1 MSHMTPNNS
10 PQRPLQSVS
19 LSGKLGLFSDL
30 WSPKVVAEL
39 NDYQVKLVKLQ
50 GEFVWHQHD
59 HTDELFL
66 CLSGQLRIDLR
77 DSTITLNEGELFVV
91 PKGVEHKPNA
101 SEECHVMIIE
111 PRGVINTGDAGSD
124 LTAPNDQWI

>member
-1 MSHMTPNNS
+1 MTPSTS
-10 PQRPLQSVS
+10 PQRTLQGVN
-19 LSGKLGLFSDL
+19 LSGKLNLFSDL

-50 GEFVWHQHD
+50 GAFVWHQHD

-66 CLSGQLRIDLR
+66 CLRGQLKIELR
-77 DSTITLNEGELFVV
+77 DSTVTLNEGELFVV
-91 PKGVEHKPNA
+91 PKGMEHKPNA
-101 SEECHVMIIE
+101 REECHAMIIE
-111 PRGVINTGDAGSD
+111 PKGVINTGDAGGD